1 MTIAR
6 FFFKWLWNLINFKKL
21 FKLTNRQ
28 YLYWDGANILHG
40 LQGGKVK
47 VTSVH
52 TLMSKNTNRFVVFQD
67 SSIPDVYGDICPC
80 VCDHQTANI
89 AYWHLYW
96 VKNKEILSQIPCSGA
111 ALNWSN
117 ANKMAAPIQR
127 AVCKDSESEIRIDY
141 PVLLCCIF
149 TITSRHWWLQVSLD
163 DRDSSE
169 IFKRGNLKWHN
180 MHA

>member
-6 FFFKWLWNLINFKKL
+6 LFFKWLWNLINFKKR
-21 FKLTNRQ
+21 FKLTNQR
-28 YLYWDGANILHG
+28 YLYWDGANIFRG

-52 TLMSKNTNRFVVFQD
+52 TLMWENTNRCFVFQD

-80 VCDHQTANI
+80 VCDHQTAYI
-89 AYWHLYW
+89 AYWHLYQA
-96 VKNKEILSQIPCSGA
+96 ILSQIPCSGA

-117 ANKMAAPIQR
+117 ANKMAAPIQH

-141 PVLLCCIF
+141 PVHLCCIF
-149 TITSRHWWLQVSLD
+149 TITSQALVVV
-163 DRDSSE
+163 
-169 IFKRGNLKWHN
+169 G
-180 MHA
+180 